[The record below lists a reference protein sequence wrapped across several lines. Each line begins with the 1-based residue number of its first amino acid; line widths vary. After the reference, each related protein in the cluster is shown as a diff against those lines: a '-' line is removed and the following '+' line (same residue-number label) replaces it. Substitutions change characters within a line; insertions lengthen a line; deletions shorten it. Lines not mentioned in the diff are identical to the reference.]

1 MGEICGKKECNKN
14 IIINNIKSI
23 LITIKDIPQISELF
37 ISFWGIKNLYTNSY
51 FEFIINQNISYGYKI
66 KNELI
71 ACCLMAYNNRNKY
84 VTVILLCVKKEY
96 QRNHFGKSLL
106 SFCIN
111 NCRNGNLRNFE
122 LNVSVRNL
130 KALNLYKKL
139 GFIIKCYI
147 SNYYNDENPKDNDAY
162 YMVLNT

>member
-14 IIINNIKSI
+14 IINNIKPI

-37 ISFWGIKNLYTNSY
+37 ISFWGIKNIYTTSY
-51 FEFIINQNISYGYKI
+51 FEFIINQNI
-66 KNELI
+66 
-71 ACCLMAYNNRNKY
+71 CCLMAYNNRNKY

-111 NCRNGNLRNFE
+111 NCRNGYLRNFE
-122 LNVSVRNL
+122 LNVAVRNL

-139 GFIIKCYI
+139 GFIIKSYI
-147 SNYYNDENPKDNDAY
+147 PNYYNDENPKDNDAY
-162 YMVLNT
+162 YMVLIFY

>member
-1 MGEICGKKECNKN
+1 MGEICGKKESNKN
-14 IIINNIKSI
+14 SFNNIKPI
-23 LITIKDIPQISELF
+23 LITFKDIPQIKELF
-37 ISFWGIKNLYTNSY
+37 ISFWGTKNLYTTS
-51 FEFIINQNISYGYKI
+51 FLKFIINQRISYGYKI

-71 ACCLMAYNNRNKY
+71 ACCLMAFNNINQF
-84 VTVILLCVKKEY
+84 VTVGLLCVKKEY

-130 KALNLYKKL
+130 KALNFYKKL
-139 GFIIKCYI
+139 GFIIKNYI
-147 SNYYNDENPKDNDAY
+147 PNYYNEDNPKNNDA
-162 YMVLNT
+162 